1 MNLIK
6 DLEKQYKKQL
16 LLDYFG
22 YSKTNYLHNRFLKCS
37 EFDEAFLKS
46 LFNTYDHF
54 DDYVFNYGFC
64 DNVDSITTVLGFT
77 NRMLYQMVVQ
87 YIIKYCKN
95 NEIPYEVN
103 DGCLVVNGRVLSE
116 GNELFYNVFELDEML
131 QTIKENNL
139 NCSLKSSLAK
149 AYKDKM
155 DQRFFGNRDCDEIF
169 DKVLNCEIFDYDFV
183 TSFYNDKS
191 SEVCNLVNMGKLPD
205 SLLSVSYI
213 KDASKIMYKD
223 IRTIIFS
230 IMVEYCNR
238 YNIKLNS
245 VDGVITLD
253 DEVIGTD
260 NGYFYDLFELDKK
273 LSLLRKDDKK
283 LI

>member
-1 MNLIK
+1 MDLIK
-6 DLEKQYKKQL
+6 DLEKQYKKGL

-22 YSKTNYLHNRFLKCS
+22 YDTTNYLHNKLIKCTEFDDDFLKN
-37 EFDEAFLKS
+37 F
-46 LFNTYDHF
+46 FNTCDHF
-54 DDYVFNYGFC
+54 DDYVFNYGGC
-64 DNVDSITTVLGFT
+64 DNVDTINTVLGYT

-87 YIIKYCKN
+87 YIIKYCKK

-103 DGCLVVNGRVLSE
+103 DECLAVNGKIIGD
-116 GNELFYNVFELDEML
+116 GNELFYNIFELDDML
-131 QTIKENNL
+131 QTIKDSKNT
-139 NCSLKSSLAK
+139 CSFKSSLAK
-149 AYKDKM
+149 SYRDKM
-155 DQRFFGNRDCDEIF
+155 DKRFLGNRDCDEVF
-169 DKVLNCEIFDYDFV
+169 DEVLNCEIFDYDFV

-191 SEVCNLVNMGKLPD
+191 SEVCNLVNNGKLPD
-205 SLLSVSYI
+205 SLLPVSYI
-213 KDASKIMYKD
+213 KDASKNMYKD
-223 IRTIIFS
+223 IRNIIFS

-260 NGYFYDLFELDKK
+260 AGYFYDLFDLDKK

>member
-1 MNLIK
+1 MDLIK
-6 DLEKQYKKQL
+6 NLEKQYKKGL

-22 YSKTNYLHNRFLKCS
+22 YETTNYLHNKLLKCTEFDDGFLKT
-37 EFDEAFLKS
+37 F
-46 LFNTYDHF
+46 FNTCDHF
-54 DDYVFNYGFC
+54 DDYVFNYGCC
-64 DNVDSITTVLGFT
+64 DNVDTINTVLRFT

-87 YIIKYCKN
+87 YIIKYCKK

-103 DGCLVVNGRVLSE
+103 DECLVVNGVIIGD
-116 GNELFYNVFELDEML
+116 GNELFYNIFELDDML
-131 QTIKENNL
+131 QTIKEKKDT
-139 NCSLKSSLAK
+139 CSFKSSLAK
-149 AYKDKM
+149 SYKDKM
-155 DQRFFGNRDCDEIF
+155 DKRFFGYRDCDEIF
-169 DKVLNCEIFDYDFV
+169 DAVINCEIFDYDFV

-213 KDASKIMYKD
+213 KDASKNMYKD
-223 IRTIIFS
+223 VRNIIFS

-238 YNIKLNS
+238 YNIKLS
-245 VDGVITLD
+245 CVDGVITLD

-260 NGYFYDLFELDKK
+260 AGYFYDLFDLDKK